1 MNKLMCN
8 EIEKKGIRNSSDQI
22 HIQLICLHDLKVVGV
37 PLLVIG
43 LDCGGCYAFNLAYVL
58 YMYINIK
65 GLFNCDLLIFPT
77 KTIRVQIPL
86 LQLLNYN
93 FFLKKC

>member
-8 EIEKKGIRNSSDQI
+8 EIEKKGIRNSSDQT
-22 HIQLICLHDLKVVGV
+22 HIQLICLHDLKVVHA

-43 LDCGGCYAFNLAYVL
+43 LDCGGCYAFNLADVL

-65 GLFNCDLLIFPT
+65 GLF
-77 KTIRVQIPL
+77 KW
-86 LQLLNYN
+86 
-93 FFLKKC
+93 

>member
-8 EIEKKGIRNSSDQI
+8 EIEKKGIRNSSNQI

-58 YMYINIK
+58 YMYKNIK

-86 LQLLNYN
+86 LQFYWTRLWWV
-93 FFLKKC
+93 

>member
-43 LDCGGCYAFNLAYVL
+43 LDCGGCYAF
-58 YMYINIK
+58 M
-65 GLFNCDLLIFPT
+65 
-77 KTIRVQIPL
+77 
-86 LQLLNYN
+86 
-93 FFLKKC
+93 